1 MNKNNP
7 EKQFDVVVFG
17 ATGFTGKLV
26 AEYLFNKYGVDQDL
40 KWAIAGRSEAKL
52 LATRQSLGG
61 DNIPFIVVDS
71 SDKSALDALVQ
82 STKVVCTTVGPY
94 AKYGSKLVSACVTH
108 GTDYCDLSGE
118 VQWMRKMIDMHHEQA
133 IETGARIVHSCGFD
147 SIPSDM
153 GVFFLQEEAKK
164 RKGAYAKHIKFR
176 VKAMKGGFS
185 GGTYASLTNVLK
197 EAEEDKSISIT
208 LFDPYG
214 LNPKGERQGDDNPD
228 LQKVVLDKDLKQW
241 IAPFIMA
248 TINTKNVRRSHA
260 LAGYIY
266 GRHFRYDEAVITGP
280 GFGGRMKGLGMT
292 AALGAMM
299 AGKPGSMYR
308 KLVDRFLPDPGEG
321 PTSAE
326 REAGFFNIL
335 LLGLMQDD
343 SIITAQVKG
352 DRDPGY
358 GSTSKMLGESAVCL
372 ALDRDKTNLK
382 GGVTTPSVAM
392 GHALLQRLK
401 DNAGLTFTIKE

>member
-1 MNKNNP
+1 
-7 EKQFDVVVFG
+7 V
-17 ATGFTGKLV
+17 ATCV
-26 AEYLFNKYGVDQDL
+26 EHGV
-40 KWAIAGRSEAKL
+40 
-52 LATRQSLGG
+52 
-61 DNIPFIVVDS
+61 
-71 SDKSALDALVQ
+71 
-82 STKVVCTTVGPY
+82 
-94 AKYGSKLVSACVTH
+94 
-108 GTDYCDLSGE
+108 DYCDLSGE
-118 VQWMRKMIDMHHEQA
+118 VQWMRKMIDLHHENA
-133 IETGARIVHSCGFD
+133 KKTGARIVHSCGFD

-185 GGTYASLTNVLK
+185 GGTYASLSNVLK
-197 EAEEDKSISIT
+197 EAQEDKSITIT
-208 LFDPYG
+208 LLDPYG
-214 LNPKGERQGDDNPD
+214 LNPKGERQGDDHHD
-228 LQKVVLDKDLKQW
+228 LQKVVLDSDLNQW
-241 IAPFIMA
+241 IAPFVMA

-260 LAGYIY
+260 LTRYKY

-299 AGKPGSMYR
+299 AGKPDSLYR
-308 KLVDRFLPDPGEG
+308 KFVDRFLPDPGEG
-321 PTSAE
+321 PTAAE

-335 LLGLMQDD
+335 LLGIMQDD

-372 ALDRDKTNLK
+372 ALDEKKTNPE

-392 GHALLQRLK
+392 GHALLERLEE
-401 DNAGLTFTIKE
+401 NAGLTFRIKE

>member
-1 MNKNNP
+1 MSENTP
-7 EKQFDVVVFG
+7 AELYDVVVFG

-26 AEYLFNKYGVDQDL
+26 AEYLFKKYGVEQNL
-40 KWAIAGRSEAKL
+40 RWAIAGRSESKL
-52 LATRQSLGG
+52 QATRQFIASDKL
-61 DNIPFIVVDS
+61 PYIVVDS
-71 SDKSALDALVQ
+71 TDKSAIDDLVQ

-94 AKYGSKLVSACVTH
+94 AKYGSSLVASCVTH
-108 GTDYCDLSGE
+108 GVDYCDLSGE
-118 VQWMRKMIDMHHEQA
+118 VQWMRKMIDLYHEKA

-153 GVFFLQEEAKK
+153 GVFFLQEEVKK
-164 RKGAYAKHIKFR
+164 RIGGYAKHVKFR

-197 EAEEDKSISIT
+197 EAEEDKSIFIT
-208 LFDPYG
+208 LLDPYG
-214 LNPKGERQGDDNPD
+214 LNPKGQRQGDDNPD
-228 LQKVVLDKDLKQW
+228 FQKVIFDKDLKQW
-241 IAPFIMA
+241 IAPFVMA

-260 LAGYIY
+260 LSSYKY

-280 GFGGRMKGLGMT
+280 GLGGRIKGIGMT

-321 PTSAE
+321 PNAAD

-372 ALDRDKTNLK
+372 ALDRDKTNLE
-382 GGVTTPSVAM
+382 GGVTTPSIAM
-392 GHALLQRLK
+392 GNVLLQRLQ
-401 DNAGLTFTIKE
+401 DNAGLTFTIKD